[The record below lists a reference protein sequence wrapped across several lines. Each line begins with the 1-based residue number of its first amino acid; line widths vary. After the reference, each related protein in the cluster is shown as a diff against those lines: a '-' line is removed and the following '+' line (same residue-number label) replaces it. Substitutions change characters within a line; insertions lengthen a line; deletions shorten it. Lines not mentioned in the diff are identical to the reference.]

1 MINEVASFVIA
12 LHRYTFLPL
21 LFALHL
27 WLQFS
32 FCTEFAHWLGLGG
45 GRRKGIT
52 AEDWSSLAFDWLV
65 SQIRASDWPEQ
76 TRGWSSI
83 EVMPRMRRDW
93 LQTRASCS
101 YCAPVRGCRG

>member
-52 AEDWSSLAFDWLV
+52 AEDWLLIGWCHRSRPLIGQL
-65 SQIRASDWPEQ
+65 RADQRLELH
-76 TRGWSSI
+76 GW
-83 EVMPRMRRDW
+83 R
-93 LQTRASCS
+93 
-101 YCAPVRGCRG
+101 